1 MDYFGFLQKLSNGD
15 NPVVSLLAV
24 TVMALCGVVV
34 YQWNYTLKK
43 TVPKWIWDSL
53 SVKIEGILDSQ
64 SKISTIIDE
73 RLKK

>member
-1 MDYFGFLQKLSNGD
+1 MDFFGFLQKLSEGD
-15 NPVVSLLAV
+15 NPVVSLLSV
-24 TVMALCGVVV
+24 TVMSLCGVVV